1 MTFGLTVNAMQ
12 PEIGPFNI
20 KKFWRLTIDALT
32 SQACNFVI
40 WIPALQVAG
49 ILLYFSLKHEPS
61 FTLAALVACAMVA
74 LFLLTL
80 INTRFLPLLIV
91 AFGALGFISAH
102 CRTAL
107 LFPKQP
113 PISTFRRVYVNGATG
128 LLKEINHKPGYAQL
142 LVCDVESDKIQGI
155 CARLAARTAIDPTI
169 RPGDIL
175 TFSGVIHPPPVSA
188 SKHGYDFA
196 RVAYFRGINA
206 VGFTT
211 SQVKLHERRSKVGFK
226 EWVERIRDEIYARLV
241 SGLRRDCAEIMAALL
256 VGKRL
261 GIRSEVLEDIRNSG
275 LSHLFAISGLH
286 LSFVAGISFMLTR
299 NIFVLSETITLKHNI
314 KKFAAVVAIIA
325 SFFYLLISGMP
336 VSACRAFIM
345 VTLTFVGIIVDKPNS
360 VLRSISLAA
369 SIILLLTPET
379 ILLPSFQMSFA
390 AVVALAGSCDVSRVV
405 SARSVV
411 RYITAA
417 TSGSLIASIATAPY
431 VVYHFNYFSV
441 VGVISNIIAIP
452 LTAFVVIPL
461 GLVYVITDC
470 LLSGALVARPLE
482 ASVGLI
488 LYIAHYAAKVEWLAP
503 TVRSIPP
510 ASVLFMTLGLLAFS
524 WWRGTARII
533 LGLLFALSGFLLAL
547 AYKTPDVLY
556 GVGGVAV
563 KEGDGQLYF
572 AMRRGSTRG
581 FSYSAWARENGQ
593 PKIINGG
600 YFGQGKK
607 LICMAG
613 GCIYDSR
620 VIISCDTEFILQRCS
635 EADLVIHTGSGPRYP
650 APCSHVPHIT
660 YDDIRK
666 LGVHYVSL
674 SGSSVKV
681 ESARTRRP
689 WHANAASFVQGKCAK
704 CAARNR
710 NAGDSTPFCNGLAI
724 MTHSDNKLPVDRRRK
739 VRVPADS
746 IGP

>member
-1 MTFGLTVNAMQ
+1 MIFGLTVNAMQ
-12 PEIGPFNI
+12 PTVGLFHIREL
-20 KKFWRLTIDALT
+20 WRLIIGAFI
-32 SQACNFVI
+32 SRACNFVI
-40 WIPALQVAG
+40 WTPALQAVG
-49 ILLYFSLKHEPS
+49 ILLYFSLQHEPS
-61 FTLAALVACAMVA
+61 FAFVALLACTTVA
-74 LFLLTL
+74 LFLLIL
-80 INTRFLPLLIV
+80 VNARFLPMLIV
-91 AFGALGFISAH
+91 AFVALGFISAY

-107 LFPKQP
+107 LFPKKP

-128 LLKEINHKPGYAQL
+128 LLKEINHKPGYTQL
-142 LVCDVESDKIQGI
+142 LVCNVTSGRIQNI
-155 CARLAARTAIDPTI
+155 CARLAARTAIDPAI

-175 TFSGVIHPPPVSA
+175 TFSGVMHPPLISA

-196 RVAYFRGINA
+196 RVAYFKGIDA

-226 EWVERIRDEIYARLV
+226 EWVERIRDKIYTRLA
-241 SGLRRDCAEIMAALL
+241 SGLQRDCAEIMAALL

-286 LSFVAGISFMLTR
+286 LSFVAGISFILTR

-314 KKFAAVVAIIA
+314 KKFAAVAAIIA
-325 SFFYLLISGMP
+325 SFCYLLISGMP

-345 VTLTFVGIIVDKPNS
+345 VTLTFVGIIFDRPNS
-360 VLRSISLAA
+360 GLRSISFAA

-390 AVVALAGSCDVSRVV
+390 AVVALAGGFDISRVI

-411 RYITAA
+411 RYIAAA

-441 VGVISNIIAIP
+441 VGVISNVVAIP

-461 GLVYVITDC
+461 GLTYVIADF
-470 LLSGALVARPLE
+470 LSAGSLVSHILE
-482 ASVGLI
+482 AAVSLI

-510 ASVLFMTLGLLAFS
+510 GSVLCMTLGLLAFS
-524 WWRGTARII
+524 WWRGVTSII
-533 LGLLFALSGFLLAL
+533 LGLPFVLSGFLLAL
-547 AYKTPDVLY
+547 SYKTPDVLY
-556 GVGGVAV
+556 GISGVAV
-563 KEGDGQLYF
+563 KEGDGNLYF

-581 FSYSAWARENGQ
+581 LAYSAWARENGQ
-593 PKIINGG
+593 PKILNEG

-607 LICMAG
+607 LVCIAS
-613 GCIYDSR
+613 GCTYDSR
-620 VIISCDTEFILQRCS
+620 VLISCDTEFILQHCS
-635 EADLVIHTGSGPRYP
+635 EADLVIYTGSGLHYP

-660 YDDIRK
+660 YDAVK
-666 LGVHYVSL
+666 KNGAHYVSL
-674 SGSSVKV
+674 SGSSVRV
-681 ESARTRRP
+681 ESARTERP
-689 WHANAASFVQGKCAK
+689 WHVHAASFVQGKCAK
-704 CAARNR
+704 CTAGNR
-710 NAGDSTPFCNGLAI
+710 NAHNSAPIC
-724 MTHSDNKLPVDRRRK
+724 SD
-739 VRVPADS
+739 
-746 IGP
+746 

>member
-1 MTFGLTVNAMQ
+1 MIFGLTVNAMQ
-12 PEIGPFNI
+12 PAVGLFRIRE
-20 KKFWRLTIDALT
+20 FWQLTIGAFIF
-32 SQACNFVI
+32 QACDFVI
-40 WIPALQVAG
+40 WIPALQAAG

-61 FTLAALVACAMVA
+61 FTLAALVACATVA
-74 LFLLTL
+74 LFFLTL
-80 INTRFLPLLIV
+80 ANTRFLPLLIV
-91 AFGALGFISAH
+91 AFGALGFISAY
-102 CRTAL
+102 CRTTL
-107 LFPKQP
+107 LFPKKP

-142 LVCDVESDKIQGI
+142 LVCNVTSDRVQGI
-155 CARLAARTAIDPTI
+155 CVRLAARTTIDPSI

-175 TFSGVIHPPPVSA
+175 TFSGVMHPPLVSA

-196 RVAYFRGINA
+196 RVAYFRGIDA

-211 SQVKLHERRSKVGFK
+211 SQVKLHERRGKVGFK
-226 EWVERIRDEIYARLV
+226 EWVERIRDKIYTRLV
-241 SGLRRDCAEIMAALL
+241 SGLQRDCAEIMAALL

-261 GIRSEVLEDIRNSG
+261 GIRSEILEDIRNSG

-286 LSFVAGISFMLTR
+286 LSFVAGISFILTR

-314 KKFAAVVAIIA
+314 KKFAAVAAIIA
-325 SFFYLLISGMP
+325 SFCYLLISGMP

-345 VTLTFVGIIVDKPNS
+345 VTLTFVGIIVDRPNS
-360 VLRSISLAA
+360 GLRSISLAA

-390 AVVALAGSCDVSRVV
+390 AVVALAGGFDISRVI

-417 TSGSLIASIATAPY
+417 TSGSLVASIATAPY
-431 VVYHFNYFSV
+431 VVYHFNYFSI
-441 VGVISNIIAIP
+441 VGVISNIVAIP

-461 GLVYVITDC
+461 GLVYVIASC
-470 LLSGALVARPLE
+470 LSAGSLVSRPLE

-510 ASVLFMTLGLLAFS
+510 SSVLFMTLGLLAFS
-524 WWRGTARII
+524 WCRGVTRII
-533 LGLLFALSGFLLAL
+533 LGLLFVLSGFLLAL
-547 AYKTPDVLY
+547 SYKTPDVLY
-556 GVGGVAV
+556 SVGGVAV
-563 KEGDGQLYF
+563 KEGDGRLYF

-581 FSYSAWARENGQ
+581 FAYSAWARENGQ

-613 GCIYDSR
+613 SCVYDNR
-620 VIISCDTEFILQRCS
+620 VLISCDTEFILQRCS
-635 EADLVIHTGSGPRYP
+635 EADLVIYTGSGLHYP
-650 APCSHVPHIT
+650 VPCSHVPHIT
-660 YDDIRK
+660 YDDVK
-666 LGVHYVSL
+666 KHGVHYVSL
-674 SGSSVKV
+674 SSSSVRV
-681 ESARTRRP
+681 ESARTERP
-689 WHANAASFVQGKCAK
+689 WHANAASFVQGRCAK
-704 CAARNR
+704 CTVGNKNARGS
-710 NAGDSTPFCNGLAI
+710 APLCNGFKRD
-724 MTHSDNKLPVDRRRK
+724 TP
-739 VRVPADS
+739 
-746 IGP
+746 